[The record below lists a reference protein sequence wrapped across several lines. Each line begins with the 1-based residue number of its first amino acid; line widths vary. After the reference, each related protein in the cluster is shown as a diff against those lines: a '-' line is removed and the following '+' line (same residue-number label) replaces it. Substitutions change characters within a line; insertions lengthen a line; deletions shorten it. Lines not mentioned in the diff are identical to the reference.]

1 MNNKPQIF
9 FWSLIGLALI
19 LIFTYQIKMNP
30 FDQLVQT
37 QQSAVA
43 DPHQQDNAI
52 ALFTQN
58 CSKCHGSFGEGKG
71 VNPSLKDNK
80 IPHDQI
86 AALIRSGKGEM
97 PSFQQLTDEQVHQLV
112 SLVEKM

>member
-1 MNNKPQIF
+1 MNNKPQLF
-9 FWSLIGLALI
+9 FWSLIGIALI
-19 LIFTYQIKMNP
+19 LIVTYQIKMDP
-30 FDQLVQT
+30 FDLTVQN
-37 QQSAVA
+37 QQSMTA
-43 DPHQQDNAI
+43 DTHQQDNSI
-52 ALFTQN
+52 ALFTQY
-58 CSKCHGSFGEGKG
+58 CAKCHGSFGEGKG

-86 AALIRSGKGEM
+86 AVLIRSGKGEM